1 MKGFFQTVIIVG
13 STLLTLGCGG
23 NNVPSET
30 ISESTFDGDWPFTVS
45 EGIVRCHPQGA
56 ITFEADG
63 VIYAVNGM
71 ALNWAASEGWS
82 DDTRS
87 IWLDSNDP
95 GPKVSMSDVISY
107 GQSLCE

>member
-45 EGIVRCHPQGA
+45 EGIVRCHPPTA

-63 VIYAVNGM
+63 VIYSVNGTADGM
-71 ALNWAASEGWS
+71 AASEGWS
-82 DDTRS
+82 DINP

-95 GPKVSMSDVISY
+95 GPKVNIGDVIDY